1 MYNLAIALY
10 WSKLLSLVVGL
21 LASVELLDASP
32 MVSIFLYF
40 IFSELSGLFMS
51 IAIKGLTDGTDSQ

>member
-10 WSKLLSLVVGL
+10 WSKLLALVAGL

-32 MVSIFLYF
+32 LVSIFLYF

>member
-10 WSKLLSLVVGL
+10 WSKLLALVVGL
-21 LASVELLDASP
+21 LASLELLDASP

-51 IAIKGLTDGTDSQ
+51 IAIKGLTDGADSQ